1 MFESVKATLI
11 TYRHRH
17 DVWKA
22 RRVCRVARRSLRA
35 FQTSPH
41 HFEFNLLEPALSVRM
56 PQVPVSTMRQSAFAD
71 GPVACEQT
79 GLVTTAIR
87 DQCCL
92 KPPSP

>member
-41 HFEFNLLEPALSVRM
+41 HFEFNMLGPALSVRM
-56 PQVPVSTMRQSAFAD
+56 PRVPVSPDGQSAFGD
-71 GPVACEQT
+71 SPVACEQT
-79 GLVTTAIR
+79 GLVMTAILN
-87 DQCCL
+87 QL
-92 KPPSP
+92 P